1 MSSTRPYRLAEHS
14 HVCANSQGAIFLDL
28 ERDAYFGVD
37 AHQAAALA
45 GLVERW
51 PSEPVPSTA
60 SPDECRA
67 LARSLCE
74 RGVLTAA
81 SNGAAAEHAT
91 TSVHGNERARTVPP
105 VTDEFTPWD
114 QMPRANVRPH
124 HVITFLRILIRTLW
138 MLRRRSLHAVVL
150 RRTARNQLPGG
161 KAEYPQ
167 RALARD
173 LLSVYTLLR
182 MFAFARRG
190 RCLLDSIVLAEFL
203 ATYGVQAEWV
213 IGVHV
218 RPFSAHSW
226 VQHEQFVLNGSPAFV
241 RHFQPILVT

>member
-14 HVCANSQGAIFLDL
+14 HVCASSQGAIFLDL
-28 ERDAYFGVD
+28 EHDEYFGVD

-45 GLVERW
+45 GLVEHW
-51 PSEPVPSTA
+51 PGEATPSTA

-67 LARSLCE
+67 LAHCLCE
-74 RGVLTAA
+74 RGLLTVT
-81 SNGAAAEHAT
+81 SNAAAAERAPN
-91 TSVHGNERARTVPP
+91 SVRDSERARTVPP
-105 VTDEFTPWD
+105 VTDEFIPWD
-114 QMPRANVRPH
+114 QMPRVNIRLH
-124 HVITFLRILIRTLW
+124 HVFTFLRILIRTLW
-138 MLRRRSLHAVVL
+138 MLRRRSLRGVVL
-150 RRTARNQLPGG
+150 RRAARKQIADGG
-161 KAEYPQ
+161 TEHQQ
-167 RALARD
+167 RARACH
-173 LLSVYTLLR
+173 LLSIYTLLR

-203 ATYGVQAEWV
+203 AAYGVQAEWV